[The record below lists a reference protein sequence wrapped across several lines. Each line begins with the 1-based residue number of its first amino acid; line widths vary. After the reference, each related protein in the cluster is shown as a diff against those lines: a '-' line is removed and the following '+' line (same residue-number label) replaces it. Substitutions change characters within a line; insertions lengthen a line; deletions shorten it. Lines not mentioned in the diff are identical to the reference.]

1 MMIKIIVIYYSLFQY
16 NLFFYKQTNNM
27 KEKDEY
33 NVSFTRRNIN
43 NYDNYSKTS
52 GNTNKK

>member
-1 MMIKIIVIYYSLFQY
+1 
-16 NLFFYKQTNNM
+16 M

-43 NYDNYSKTS
+43 NYDNYSKTN